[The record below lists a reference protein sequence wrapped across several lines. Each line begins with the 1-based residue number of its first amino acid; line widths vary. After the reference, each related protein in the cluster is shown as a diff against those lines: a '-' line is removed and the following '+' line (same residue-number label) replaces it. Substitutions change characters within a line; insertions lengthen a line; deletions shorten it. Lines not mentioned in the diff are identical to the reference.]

1 MHPVLRNSL
10 CEAFQSSTIST
21 TDQISLAL
29 GVEFTFPVS
38 VPPPRPEVADETP
51 KRFWRQNEFPLC
63 VFSRGGG
70 GGGGEGRRIK
80 SGEKDRLTHR
90 NREGF
95 SQFVFEIFRPYS
107 YHHL

>member
-1 MHPVLRNSL
+1 MAKDLQFNMVNRPTSRAS
-10 CEAFQSSTIST
+10 
-21 TDQISLAL
+21 AL
-29 GVEFTFPVS
+29 EFTFPVS

-70 GGGGEGRRIK
+70 GGEGRRRNK
-80 SGEKDRLTHR
+80 SGERDRLTHR

-95 SQFVFEIFRPYS
+95 SQFGFEIFHPYS
-107 YHHL
+107 YYHL